1 MESIENVS
9 TITHLTETRI
19 PQQTVGRLL
28 TYLRVLLCLA
38 EQGVETVSSH
48 DLGDSCDVKPCVIR
62 KDLSYFG
69 GFGKRGVGYDVKGLI
84 CQIRSILN
92 LDRVMKAALVGVGN
106 VGRALLANPQFE
118 GEGFKISVAFDR
130 DPDKIGREVGGVL
143 IEDVA
148 ALERRIREDGIKL
161 AIVAVGVSEAP
172 GIAHR
177 LADAGVKG
185 ILSFAPCPLN
195 MPEGVKVTCVDLAT
209 EMARLAYYI

>member
-1 MESIENVS
+1 MRKVE
-9 TITHLTETRI
+9 THI
-19 PQQTVGRLL
+19 PEQTVARLL

-38 EQGVETVSSH
+38 EQGVEMVSSH

-69 GFGKRGVGYDVKGLI
+69 GFGRRGVGYDVKGLI
-84 CQIRSILN
+84 GEIRAILK
-92 LDRVMKAALVGVGN
+92 LDRVMNAALVGVGN

-118 GEGFKISVAFDR
+118 AEGFKIAVAFDR
-130 DPDKIGREVGGVL
+130 DADKIGREVNGVVV
-143 IEDVA
+143 EDVA
-148 ALERRIREDGIKL
+148 MLERRIREDEIKL

-177 LADAGVKG
+177 LADAGVQG

-195 MPEGVKVTCVDLAT
+195 MPAGVKVTCVDLAT
-209 EMARLAYYI
+209 EMARLVYYL

>member
-1 MESIENVS
+1 MIQ
-9 TITHLTETRI
+9 TRI
-19 PQQTVGRLL
+19 PEETVGRLL
-28 TYLRVLLCLA
+28 TYLRMLLCLA

-48 DLGDSCDVKPCVIR
+48 DLGDSCDVRPCVIR

-84 CQIRSILN
+84 GEIRSILN
-92 LDRVMKAALVGVGN
+92 LDRVMNAALVGVGN

-118 GEGFKISVAFDR
+118 GEGFKIVIAFDR
-130 DPDKIGREVGGVL
+130 DPDKIGRDVNGVVV
-143 IEDVA
+143 EDVA
-148 ALERRIREDGIKL
+148 ILERRIREDGIKL

-172 GIAHR
+172 EIAHR

-195 MPEGVKVTCVDLAT
+195 MPDGVKVTCVDLAT
-209 EMARLAYYI
+209 EMARLVYYL